1 MGRLLVPLG
10 GGGGASSDEC
20 TAAANDILKGK
31 TTINKDSDDE
41 VVEGTLELTGNT
53 STGHVLNGE
62 TFYTTDAHAKQTGTM
77 PNNTGRS
84 TNGNVPG
91 ISSSYSQIP
100 TREGTNLQMQTD
112 TSGTSR
118 ISIAVPAGYYDGGGY
133 INRPSSDFGTTSVD
147 NVLSGSTFTSTAGI
161 KKSGTMPNRGAWGS
175 SVGVN
180 GSVTIPAGYHNGS
193 GKVTNSVSTMG
204 GGTYTPSGS
213 AQTIYCSGKYMTGN
227 ITFNAIPSGYVNVS
241 SSGTFFNNGSYGE
254 LADLGAYTAEY
265 STRSGWSYYTYV
277 SATDLIN
284 GNYSIPGNTGYSGV
298 MSYGYLIFRRC
309 VPTNRFKRFELRIN
323 YTTSSFTKYY
333 FILLNSNVYQYSGDG
348 VASSNNTTLN
358 VPTNL
363 DTSQKYCIA
372 LKVFG
377 QGSRPGLEIT
387 SLIGYTN

>member
-1 MGRLLVPLG
+1 MGALIVSLG

-20 TAAANDILKGK
+20 TATANDILKG
-31 TTINKDSDDE
+31 TRTINRNSDDE
-41 VVEGTLELTGNT
+41 IVEGTLELTGNA
-53 STGHVLNGE
+53 STGHVLKDE
-62 TFYTTDAHAKQTGTM
+62 TFYTTDAHTKQTGTM

-147 NVLSGSTFTSTAGI
+147 NVLSGATFTSTAGI

-213 AQTIYCSGKYMTGN
+213 AQTIYCSGKYMTEN
-227 ITFNAIPSGYVNVS
+227 ITFNAIPSNYVVPS
-241 SSGTFFNNGSYGE
+241 VGAAFFSGGSYGV
-254 LADLGAYTAEY
+254 LAGGLGAYY
-265 STRSGWSYYTYV
+265 VRSS
-277 SATDLIN
+277 
-284 GNYSIPGNTGYSGV
+284 GNQYLSSLSGLQAIISDNVEDQSIV
-298 MSYGYLIFRRC
+298 FRTC
-309 VPTNRFKRFELRIN
+309 VDVTHFKRFVANVTIN
-323 YTTSSFTKYY
+323 SISRNKSLWFFLSQETGIAYKPGRSYYSACGIIGTYDIVINAPSDINTAKKWCIGFRPSGTSVINFS
-333 FILLNSNVYQYSGDG
+333 INSIYAYAN
-348 VASSNNTTLN
+348 
-358 VPTNL
+358 
-363 DTSQKYCIA
+363 
-372 LKVFG
+372 
-377 QGSRPGLEIT
+377 
-387 SLIGYTN
+387 